1 MRSQRVVIV
10 ILCMLA
16 FAGAAHAADLQAGW
30 YVKLGLV
37 DVRGWDGYQ
46 WGIVD
51 WNFVGGLGTYGPF
64 EVTSPDPVWARRMV
78 SVPSSVSG
86 VAPGTSVD
94 LWGEPAIPIGFPVSE
109 VVVCYDTNYDA
120 TRMRLELLMYRAD
133 VGFTMLWAENRSGL
147 HQVWTNV
154 LGPSQV
160 IPLGYSPVFRVT
172 VVPEPGPFL
181 AIIWGMLCK
190 SVSGRRWRR

>member
-1 MRSQRVVIV
+1 MRSQRILL
-10 ILCMLA
+10 ILCMLV

-94 LWGEPAIPIGFPVSE
+94 LWGEPTREVNFPISA
-109 VVVCYDTNYDA
+109 VVPCYDTYYDA
-120 TRMRLELLMYRAD
+120 SQMRLQLLMYKQDA
-133 VGFTMLWAENRSGL
+133 GFTLLWEQARSGF
-147 HQVWTNV
+147 WGDWSNV
-154 LGPSQV
+154 LSGSQV
-160 IPLGYSPVFRVT
+160 IPVGYSLVFRVT
-172 VVPEPGPFL
+172 VVPEQGSLLVTICAL
-181 AIIWGMLCK
+181 ASTLL
-190 SVSGRRWRR
+190 SRRRGR